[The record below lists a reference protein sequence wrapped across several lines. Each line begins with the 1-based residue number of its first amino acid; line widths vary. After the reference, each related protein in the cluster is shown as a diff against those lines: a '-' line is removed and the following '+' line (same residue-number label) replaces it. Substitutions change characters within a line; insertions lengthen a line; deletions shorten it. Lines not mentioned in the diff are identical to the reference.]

1 MGDGFKEERFKSEK
15 VWWEL
20 KRVVGWESDQNQKK
34 KTPPQKGVS
43 LRQRRDD
50 RLARSRPGT
59 VTPPRWLA
67 GRQAG
72 KSH

>member
-34 KTPPQKGVS
+34 KTPPPKKG
-43 LRQRRDD
+43 
-50 RLARSRPGT
+50 
-59 VTPPRWLA
+59 
-67 GRQAG
+67 
-72 KSH
+72 